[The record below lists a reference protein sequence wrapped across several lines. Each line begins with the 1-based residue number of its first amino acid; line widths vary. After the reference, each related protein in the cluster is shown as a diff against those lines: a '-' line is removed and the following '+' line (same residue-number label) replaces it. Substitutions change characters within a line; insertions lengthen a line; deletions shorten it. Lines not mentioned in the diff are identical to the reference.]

1 MKKEGS
7 AISERG
13 TQSPFTALRRPASP
27 LLAVSV
33 AVLVAAV
40 ACAAW
45 FGWSWHSA
53 ASASGGGADAQARD
67 QALAQGEQ
75 AVQNFNTLDYRHVGQ
90 GMRLWLQSSA
100 GQLHRQVQRSESA
113 FEEQVRQS
121 KTITTARVLD
131 GALTALNT
139 KAGTASIIVALQI
152 TVKPTKGAP
161 VSKRSRLE
169 GRLTRTAGGW
179 LLTQIGQVPVGGT
192 AAGG

>member
-1 MKKEGS
+1 VGEPEG
-7 AISERG
+7 RG
-13 TQSPFTALRRPASP
+13 AAWSGLAALRRPASP

-33 AVLVAAV
+33 AVFVAAL

-53 ASASGGGADAQARD
+53 SGNAGAGADGQARD

-75 AVQNFNTLDYRHVGQ
+75 AVQNFNTLDYRHVAS

-100 GQLHRQVQRSESA
+100 GQLHRQVARSEST
-113 FEEQVRQS
+113 FEAQVRQS

-139 KAGTASIIVALQI
+139 KAGTARIIVALQL
-152 TVKPTKGAP
+152 TVTPPKGAP
-161 VSKRSRLE
+161 VPKRSRLE
-169 GRLTRTAGGW
+169 GRLTRTAGRW
-179 LLTQIGQVPVGGT
+179 LLTEIGQVPVGGT